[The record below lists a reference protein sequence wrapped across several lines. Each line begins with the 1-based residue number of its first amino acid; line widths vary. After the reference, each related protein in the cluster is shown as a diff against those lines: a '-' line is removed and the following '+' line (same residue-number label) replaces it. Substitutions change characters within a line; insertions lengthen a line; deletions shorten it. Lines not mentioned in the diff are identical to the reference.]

1 MNDFFFFTM
10 CTYINHEVGG
20 GGVLTTIIP
29 NICTTIREHYHFY
42 QYEDF
47 TLFDDRKEFEIGIVS
62 KIRDQYL
69 HMQLNLHPAIIKPWY
84 IHSTYKFPFYY

>member
-1 MNDFFFFTM
+1 M

-47 TLFDDRKEFEIGIVS
+47 TLFDDRKEFEIGIIS

-69 HMQLNLHPAIIKPWY
+69 HMQLNLHSTIINPWCIY
-84 IHSTYKFPFYY
+84 STYKFPFCY